1 MNFFNVFKK
10 RKILFLNVF
19 LFLYII
25 LNLLTGERGLIAF
38 FEKSELEKKLIET
51 KAKLNEEIQI
61 FDNKNSLLS
70 TNLNFDFVDILIRD
84 KLKIGKKEEIIIKN
98 VACLLLQHSVILGQ
112 LSSWETA
119 FRLC

>member
-10 RKILFLNVF
+10 RKILFLNIF

-25 LNLLTGERGLIAF
+25 LNLLTGERGLMAY

-51 KAKLNEEIQI
+51 KAKLNEEIKI

-70 TNLNFDFVDILIRD
+70 TNLNFDFVDIRIRD
-84 KLKIGKKEEIIIKN
+84 KLKLGKKEEIIIKIN
-98 VACLLLQHSVILGQ
+98 D
-112 LSSWETA
+112 
-119 FRLC
+119 

>member
-1 MNFFNVFKK
+1 MNFLNAFKK
-10 RKILFLNVF
+10 RKILFLNIF

-25 LNLLTGERGLIAF
+25 LNLLTGERGLFAY

-84 KLKIGKKEEIIIKN
+84 KLKLGKKEEIIIKIN
-98 VACLLLQHSVILGQ
+98 D
-112 LSSWETA
+112 
-119 FRLC
+119 